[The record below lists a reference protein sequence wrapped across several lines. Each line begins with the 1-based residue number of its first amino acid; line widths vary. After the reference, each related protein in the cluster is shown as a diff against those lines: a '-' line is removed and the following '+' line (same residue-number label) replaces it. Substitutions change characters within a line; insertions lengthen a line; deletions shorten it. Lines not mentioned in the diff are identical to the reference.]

1 MRRIELG
8 AISGIHPHF
17 AGVERELDLAPIDL
31 PDPALV
37 PKALAMQISELY
49 PLVVTGPDL
58 FCVGQTALYRW
69 LTIFMPPSTPV
80 CCIDLSRDFRRAP
93 IEQIVFA
100 ERLVIPSL
108 ARITP
113 QQVHDFYQHISS
125 TPTRWANEYRS
136 HAHLARLVGVKPL
149 KGTGREI

>member
-1 MRRIELG
+1 MRKIELA
-8 AISGIHPHF
+8 AICGIHPHF
-17 AGVERELDLAPIDL
+17 AQVERELDLAPINL

-37 PKALAMQISELY
+37 PNAFAMLISELY

-69 LTIFMPPSTPV
+69 LKTFMPPSTPV
-80 CCIDLSRDFRRAP
+80 CCIDLSRGLRRAP
-93 IEQIVFA
+93 IEQLVFA

-113 QQVHDFYQHISS
+113 QQVHDLYQHVSRA
-125 TPTRWANEYRS
+125 PTRWPNEYRS

-149 KGTGREI
+149 NSNWREA